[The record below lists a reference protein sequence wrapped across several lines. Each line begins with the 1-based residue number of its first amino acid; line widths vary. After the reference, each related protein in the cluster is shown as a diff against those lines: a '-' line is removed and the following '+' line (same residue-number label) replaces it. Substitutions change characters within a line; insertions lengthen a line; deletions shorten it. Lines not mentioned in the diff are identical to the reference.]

1 MELCKRKRGVLMKS
15 DEFKVKAFTL
25 QIKQIWEDDE
35 LTPQDRVEL
44 TAIYLEKFEKETLLR
59 KE

>member
-1 MELCKRKRGVLMKS
+1 MKS